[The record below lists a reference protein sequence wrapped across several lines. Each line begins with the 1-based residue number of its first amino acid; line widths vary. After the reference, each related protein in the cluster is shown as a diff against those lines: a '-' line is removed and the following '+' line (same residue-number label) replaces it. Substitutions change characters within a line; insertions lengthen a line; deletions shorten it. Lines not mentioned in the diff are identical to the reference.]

1 MPVNAPVEELNDNQL
16 GTVVP
21 ASVTESPASTSLV
34 VTVYEYA
41 LSSVADV
48 TAVDVNVGAS
58 LTLATAIVND

>member
-1 MPVNAPVEELNDNQL
+1 MLNDNQL

-21 ASVTESPASTSLV
+21 VSVTESPESTSFV

-48 TAVDVNVGAS
+48 TAVDVIVGAS
-58 LTLATAIVND
+58 LTFATAIVND